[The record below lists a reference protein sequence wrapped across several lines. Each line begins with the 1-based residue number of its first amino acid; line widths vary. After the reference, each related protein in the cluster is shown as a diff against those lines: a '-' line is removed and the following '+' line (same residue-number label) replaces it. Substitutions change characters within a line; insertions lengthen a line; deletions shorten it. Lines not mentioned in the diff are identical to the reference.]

1 MASFEEKTIKS
12 FQAAKADVEDFR
24 RSMNEWVIFLDSS
37 LRHAKQQIRALEQRL
52 AELEGRQDMQWR

>member
-1 MASFEEKTIKS
+1 MTSFEEKTIES
-12 FQAAKADVEDFR
+12 FQAARADVEGFR

-52 AELEGRQDMQWR
+52 AELEARQDMQWR